1 MLLLD
6 LSLLIR
12 PLRSI
17 LVFSLYASL
26 HTVPRDSC
34 NMGGTPLTLTKALDI
49 AKENQNGQVPPAVS
63 QMLERKIADI
73 WRKIQAQPNTYVMSR
88 EEFAVFSYY
97 RSRYDNNRTA
107 QDAVARFWS
116 NYKGEST
123 VDGTS
128 SSSKTPST
136 HTSGNR

>member
-1 MLLLD
+1 
-6 LSLLIR
+6 
-12 PLRSI
+12 
-17 LVFSLYASL
+17 
-26 HTVPRDSC
+26 
-34 NMGGTPLTLTKALDI
+34 MGGTPLTLTKALDI